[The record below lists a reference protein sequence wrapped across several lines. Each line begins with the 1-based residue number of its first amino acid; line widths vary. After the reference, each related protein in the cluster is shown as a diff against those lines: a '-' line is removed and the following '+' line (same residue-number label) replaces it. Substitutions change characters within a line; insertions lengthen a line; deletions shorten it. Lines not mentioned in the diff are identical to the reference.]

1 MAAED
6 VAQALISMDDPKL
19 RRRVNEGDFS
29 ALGTLQLTQ
38 EEEALVSGATPV
50 LPDGHPS
57 KVLVAFEPGEVEAH
71 ALTPGED
78 SGYWPAGTA
87 RAIEYV
93 HAGLADPEVQAHFL
107 SWQKPRADEIP

>member
-6 VAQALISMDDPKL
+6 VALALIAMEDAEV
-19 RRRVNEGDFS
+19 RRRVGEGDYS
-29 ALGTLQLTQ
+29 ALGRLGLTA
-38 EEEALVSGATPV
+38 EEQALVSGATPV

-57 KVLVAFEPGEVEAH
+57 KVLVAFEAGEVEAH

-87 RAIEYV
+87 RAIEYAQ
-93 HAGLADPEVQAHFL
+93 AGLADPEVQAHFL
-107 SWQKPRADEIP
+107 SWQKPFADRFP

>member
-6 VAQALISMDDPKL
+6 VAQALIAMDDL
-19 RRRVNEGDFS
+19 DVRRRVGEGDYS
-29 ALGTLQLTQ
+29 ALGTLELTDKEQ
-38 EEEALVSGATPV
+38 ALVSGATPV
-50 LPDGHPS
+50 LQDGHPS

-87 RAIEYV
+87 QAIEYV
-93 HAGLADPEVQAHFL
+93 QAGLGDPQAQAQFR
-107 SWQKPRADEIP
+107 SWMSSRGDQFP